1 MPVSLISQIGD
12 KQQADQA
19 LIDAIN
25 ARMRVS
31 IPGIIQSF
39 DPGDETR
46 APTCVVLPSVKGYE
60 PDSTGG
66 GNSSSLPLLMD
77 IPVIFPRGGGVTLT
91 FPVKAGDECLL
102 VFADRC
108 IDFWWQNGGV
118 QEPVDGRMHDL
129 SDAFAIVGLQ
139 SCARKIANIS
149 TSAAQL
155 RTDDGAAFIEL
166 APGSHAV
173 TVTTPG
179 KLTASALGGTEINS
193 PEIVL
198 NGNVTINGNLS
209 QGMGDGGGTA
219 TMLGPVNVTN
229 DVNAGG
235 ISLQTHKHGGV
246 ETGGGQTGG
255 PQ

>member
-1 MPVSLISQIGD
+1 MITNNERQDSPELVLKAMADSVSTDL
-12 KQQADQA
+12 
-19 LIDAIN
+19 
-25 ARMRVS
+25 RVAC
-31 IPGIIQSF
+31 PGIIQSF
-39 DPGDETR
+39 DAGAVT
-46 APTCVVLPSVKGYE
+46 ATIQPSVKVPVRQADGAVT
-60 PDSTGG
+60 SVA
-66 GNSSSLPLLMD
+66 LPLLVD
-77 IPVIFPRGGGVTLT
+77 VPVYFPRGGGVTLT
-91 FPVKAGDECLL
+91 FPVTEGDECL
-102 VFADRC
+102 VIFADRC
-108 IDFWWQNGGV
+108 IDYWWQNGGV
-118 QEPVDGRMHDL
+118 QEPVDPRQHHL
-129 SDAFAIVGLQ
+129 ADAFALVGPQ
-139 SCARKIANIS
+139 SQAKKISGIS

-166 APGSHAV
+166 DPGSHAV

-179 KLTASALGGTEINS
+179 KLTASAQGGTEINS

-209 QGMGDGGGTA
+209 QGMGAGGGTA

-255 PQ
+255 PE

>member
-1 MPVSLISQIGD
+1 MPVSLSSQIGD
-12 KQQADQA
+12 KPQSDQA
-19 LIDAIN
+19 LMDAVS
-25 ARMRVS
+25 AGMRVS

-39 DPGDETR
+39 DPDTV
-46 APTCVVLPSVKGYE
+46 TCVVQPVVKGYIPISDGE
-60 PDSTGG
+60 ANPS
-66 GNSSSLPLLMD
+66 NLPLLLD
-77 IPVIFPRGGGVTLT
+77 VPVIFPRGGGVTLT
-91 FPVKAGDECLL
+91 FPVKVGDECLV

-108 IDFWWQNGGV
+108 IDFWHQSGGV
-118 QEPVDGRMHDL
+118 QEAANGRMHHL
-129 SDAFAIVGLQ
+129 ADATAQVGLQ
-139 SCARKIANIS
+139 SQAQKISGIS

-166 APGSHAV
+166 DPSSHAV

-179 KLTASALGGTEINS
+179 KLTASAQGGTEINS

-209 QGMGDGGGTA
+209 QGMGDGGGNA
-219 TMLGPVNVTN
+219 TMHGPVTVTN
-229 DVNAGG
+229 DVTAGG

>member
-1 MPVSLISQIGD
+1 MPVSIPSQVGSE
-12 KQQADQA
+12 QNMATA
-19 LIDAIN
+19 LTDDIMSN
-25 ARMRVS
+25 LRVAL
-31 IPGIIQSF
+31 PGIIQSF
-39 DPGDETR
+39 DPD
-46 APTCVVLPSVKGYE
+46 AVTCVVQPAVKGYE
-60 PDSTGG
+60 SDDAGKK
-66 GNSSSLPLLMD
+66 SSLSLPLLVD
-77 IPVIFPRGGGVTLT
+77 VPVIFPRGGGVTLT
-91 FPVKAGDECLL
+91 FPVKSGDECLL
-102 VFADRC
+102 VFSDRC

-118 QEPVDGRMHDL
+118 QESVDSRMHDL
-129 SDAFAIVGLQ
+129 SDAFAIVGPQ
-139 SCARKIANIS
+139 SQAKKISGIS

-166 APGSHAV
+166 DPGSHAV
-173 TVTTPG
+173 NVTTSG
-179 KLTASALGGTEINS
+179 KLTASAQGGTEINS

-229 DVNAGG
+229 DVSAGG